1 MFSEVAKI
9 AQVMQQQGQFQQPL
23 KTQVILLLNF
33 TRIYCDYLLITKKAK
48 LLNFWMLKTAT
59 IVG

>member
-23 KTQVILLLNF
+23 KTQVILLLN
-33 TRIYCDYLLITKKAK
+33 LLITKKAK
-48 LLNFWMLKTAT
+48 LPNFWMLKTVT

>member
-1 MFSEVAKI
+1 MFLQVAKI
-9 AQVMQQQGQFQQPL
+9 AQVVQQQWQFQQPL

-33 TRIYCDYLLITKKAK
+33 TRIHCDYLLITQKAK

-59 IVG
+59 IIG